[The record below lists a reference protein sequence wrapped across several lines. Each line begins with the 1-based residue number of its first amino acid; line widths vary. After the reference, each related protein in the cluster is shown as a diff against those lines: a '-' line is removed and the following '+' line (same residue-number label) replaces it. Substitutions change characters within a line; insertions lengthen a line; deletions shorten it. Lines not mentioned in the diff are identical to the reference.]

1 MAEAARYA
9 RVPAATLRS
18 WVVGRPYETQRGT
31 QRFAPLIQLADPGRK
46 LLSFN
51 NLVEAHVLR
60 ALRLDREGGRPGAS
74 IRDIRNALDY
84 AERELGIDRLLLRP
98 DLLTDRQHLFLD
110 HLGQLVNLSRSGQI
124 AMREML
130 DQHLRRIERD
140 EAGLPMRLYPFG
152 QKPADLPAERP
163 AIAIDPAVGFGR
175 PIVRRRGISTQVL
188 VERIDAG
195 EELQD
200 VAEDYDLTP
209 EEVRDAIL
217 YERAA

>member
-9 RVPAATLRS
+9 RVAPATLRS

-31 QRFAPLIQLADPGRK
+31 QRFSPLLLLADPGRK

-51 NLVEAHVLR
+51 NLIEAHVLR
-60 ALRLDREGGRPGAS
+60 ALRLDRDGGRAGAS

-84 AERELGIDRLLLRP
+84 AERELGIDRLLLRR

-110 HLGQLVNLSRSGQI
+110 HLGELVNLSRSGQI
-124 AMREML
+124 AMRDLL
-130 DQHLRRIERD
+130 DQHLRRIQRD

-152 QKPADLPAERP
+152 QKPIDRP

-175 PIVRRRGISTQVL
+175 PIVQRRGIATQVL

-209 EEVRDAIL
+209 EEVREAIL